1 MWYSFVSDKLC
12 LSPSLI
18 SVIQDE
24 HGRCQQ
30 NLLLLFY
37 ALCIHIFSLQYSAW
51 VFCCGFVFLFF
62 FFNFWHTYK
71 IQNPTFFA
79 LSDKE
84 LYARGLK
91 LMVITHA
98 LYMIF
103 SSVGL
108 GSAYEIFIFLCAI
121 VLDLSIQFLK
131 MFLSC
136 SVPADFVV
144 FPIQGPNQDPTEIC
158 VGHWMITA
166 EPDLKNGGNLKT
178 CINTD
183 DNCIHLLK

>member
-1 MWYSFVSDKLC
+1 MEDANRIYYYCFM
-12 LSPSLI
+12 LSA
-18 SVIQDE
+18 
-24 HGRCQQ
+24 
-30 NLLLLFY
+30 F
-37 ALCIHIFSLQYSAW
+37 IFSVYNIQPEFS
-51 VFCCGFVFLFF
+51 VVVLFF
-62 FFNFWHTYK
+62 LNFFFYFWHTYK
-71 IQNPTFFA
+71 VQNPTFFA

-103 SSVGL
+103 SNVGL

-158 VGHWMITA
+158 VGH
-166 EPDLKNGGNLKT
+166 
-178 CINTD
+178 
-183 DNCIHLLK
+183 